1 MAEKAIDYSILWSNN
16 PAMDKFGAMK
26 TFVRIVDCG
35 NLTNAADTLDT
46 SLPTVVR
53 TLAALEREL
62 GVTLLKRTTR
72 RIHLTDEGTQY
83 LGRCRDIL
91 AATQEAEDMLVARR
105 TEPVGKLAV
114 TASVAFGRR
123 YLTPIVYGFLRRYP
137 KVSADVLLVD
147 RVVDLVDEGID
158 AAIRIAHLR
167 DSSIVGNQVGR
178 VRRVIC
184 ASEKYLRQHGV
195 PQIPSDIR
203 AHRCVRHVGLSPRN
217 EWRFQAGSRQQ
228 AVPIDCVLTC
238 NEIDGAVDACIEGLG
253 LGMFLSY
260 MVAPYRKTGQLKYI
274 LESFETEP
282 IPVQVV
288 YPQARLMSNRVRV
301 FVDECVAKLRRVKF
315 D

>member
-1 MAEKAIDYSILWSNN
+1 
-16 PAMDKFGAMK
+16 MDKFVAMK
-26 TFVRIVDCG
+26 TFVRIVEAG
-35 NLTNAADTLDT
+35 SLTNAADSLDT

-53 TLAALEREL
+53 TLATLEREL
-62 GVTLLKRTTR
+62 GVALLKRTTR

-83 LGRCRDIL
+83 LERCRDIL
-91 AATQEAEDMLVARR
+91 AATQEAEDILVARR
-105 TEPVGKLAV
+105 TEPVGKLSV

-147 RVVDLVDEGID
+147 RVVDLIDEGID

-167 DSSIVGNQVGR
+167 DSSIVGNRVGH

-195 PQIPSDIR
+195 PRVPSDIR
-203 AHRCVRHVGLSPRN
+203 AHRCIRHLGLSPRN
-217 EWRFQAGSRQQ
+217 EWHFQAGSRRQ
-228 AVPIDCVLTC
+228 AIPIDCVLTC

-260 MVAPYRKTGQLKYI
+260 MVAPYRKARQLKYI

-288 YPQARLMSNRVRV
+288 YPQTRLMSNRVRV
-301 FVDECVAKLRRVKF
+301 FVDECVTKLRSVKF